1 MTVGRKPKSAA
12 PSRITI
18 HEAKTQLSKL
28 IERALAGEDIVIS
41 SANHPVVR
49 LVPVEARPAV
59 RQFGAFKGKAK
70 GLPRSS
76 RRCPTRN
83 SITGNEMRALLDTHA
98 LLWWLD
104 GDRKL
109 STRARHLIER
119 DDVEIFVSA
128 ASAWEIAT
136 KMRSGKLPGAVEVAE
151 DLPGVLRSQRFTSL
165 SITVRHAQAAGLLV
179 WPRRDPFDR
188 MHAAQAILEGMPL
201 VSVNGVFDETEVTRF
216 W

>member
-70 GLPRSS
+70 VTAAFFAPLPDA
-76 RRCPTRN
+76 
-83 SITGNEMRALLDTHA
+83 ELDH
-98 LLWWLD
+98 
-104 GDRKL
+104 
-109 STRARHLIER
+109 
-119 DDVEIFVSA
+119 
-128 ASAWEIAT
+128 WE
-136 KMRSGKLPGAVEVAE
+136 
-151 DLPGVLRSQRFTSL
+151 
-165 SITVRHAQAAGLLV
+165 
-179 WPRRDPFDR
+179 
-188 MHAAQAILEGMPL
+188 
-201 VSVNGVFDETEVTRF
+201 
-216 W
+216 